1 MTPEDIDVNKKRFV
15 VSIVY
20 ILFSMKNAG
29 KYILRKH
36 VGEYNGDLS
45 GAAARTGDLRY

>member
-1 MTPEDIDVNKKRFV
+1 MTTGDIDVNKEMFV

-20 ILFSMKNAG
+20 ILFSMKSTG
-29 KYILRKH
+29 KYILRKP